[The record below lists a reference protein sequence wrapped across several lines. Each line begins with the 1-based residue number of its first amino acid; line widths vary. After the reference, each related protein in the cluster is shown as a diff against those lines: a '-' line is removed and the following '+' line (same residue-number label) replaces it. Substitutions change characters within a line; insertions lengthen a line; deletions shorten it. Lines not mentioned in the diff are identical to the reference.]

1 MTRAILEIVETG
13 SGVSFQDQGRRGW
26 KRFGVPPG
34 GAIDDHA
41 APWANALLGN
51 PSHVP
56 VLEILLVGARFR
68 VLTSLEI
75 AVTGASASGEGQ
87 RWQTHRFETNQVFT
101 LPAPAHGLWS
111 YLACPGG
118 FDAPRWF
125 GSVSTFPRGGLGHP
139 LSRGDIVHATAPAL
153 LSVSPAIGA
162 RWVDPRETRDYR
174 NPPSLRLWRGP
185 QWDQFE
191 PAARMVFFDA
201 AWEVSSR
208 SDRTGYRLTGPA
220 LNPPREGML
229 SEPVLPGSVQVPPD
243 GLPIVTMNDGPT
255 VGGYPKL
262 GVLDPEDL
270 SRLAQCRPGQSVRF
284 VPVEP

>member
-1 MTRAILEIVETG
+1 MTRAILEIVEIG
-13 SGVSFQDQGRRGW
+13 SGVSFQDHGRRGW

-41 APWANALLGN
+41 AHWANALLGN
-51 PSHVP
+51 HSHVP
-56 VLEILLVGARFR
+56 VLEILLLGARFR
-68 VLTSLEI
+68 ALTPLEI
-75 AVTGASASGEGQ
+75 AVTGASACGDGR
-87 RWQTHRFETNQVFT
+87 RWQTHRLEPNQVFT
-101 LPAPAHGLWS
+101 LPAPAHGIWS

-125 GSVSTFPRGGLGHP
+125 GSVSTFSRGGLGHP
-139 LSRGDIVHATAPAL
+139 LTRGDILHTTAPAL
-153 LSVSPAIGA
+153 SPAVSTIGA

-174 NPPSLRLWRGP
+174 NPPTLRLWRGP

-191 PAARMVFFDA
+191 PAARMAFFDA
-201 AWEVSSR
+201 AWDVSSR
-208 SDRTGYRLTGPA
+208 SDRTGYRLNGPA

-229 SEPVLPGSVQVPPD
+229 SEPVLPGSLQVPPD

-262 GVLDPEDL
+262 GVVDPEDL

-284 VPVEP
+284 IPVEP